1 MAEREDVSQV
11 SVPHQRLFETAVGV
25 VGRGPG
31 SKVFHVD
38 EIADLASAQDGRRK
52 KILLNA
58 TNTGSPLLVDIVAYA
73 PGGTSP
79 LHFHR
84 EIDHF
89 FFVLD
94 GRGRIVV
101 NEQDHPLRAGTVVW
115 IAAGDVHKVF
125 ADAGSALTFLE
136 YFSRGEHETVF
147 LEQAC
152 EWRPDRA
159 GPEGGSGRS

>member
-1 MAEREDVSQV
+1 MDKAETDGPEA
-11 SVPHQRLFETAVGV
+11 VPHARLFAATVGV
-25 VGRGPG
+25 VGRGAG
-31 SKVFHVD
+31 SKVFHLDDITELVS
-38 EIADLASAQDGRRK
+38 EHDGRRK

-58 TNTGSPLLVDIVAYA
+58 TNTGGAPLLVDIVSYV

-79 LHFHR
+79 LHYHR

-94 GRGRIVV
+94 GRGRIEIGGQ
-101 NEQDHPLRAGTVVW
+101 NHSLHPGTVVW
-115 IAAGDVHKVF
+115 IAAGDPHKVF
-125 ADAGSALTFLE
+125 ADPDSPLTFLE

-152 EWRPDRA
+152 AWRPQPAR
-159 GPEGGSGRS
+159 